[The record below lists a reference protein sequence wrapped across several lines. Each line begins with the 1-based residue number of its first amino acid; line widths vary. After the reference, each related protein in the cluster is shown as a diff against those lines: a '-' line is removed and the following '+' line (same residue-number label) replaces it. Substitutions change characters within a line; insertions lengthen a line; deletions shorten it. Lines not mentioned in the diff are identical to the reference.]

1 MFLFVGLGNPE
12 KRHITNRHNIGFIAV
27 AYIMGKHQFPPYRN
41 RFQGFISEGKIGRNT
56 VRILKPTTYMNESG
70 RSVKE
75 AVKFFKLKNDKVF
88 VFYDDLDLIPGKCR
102 IKYRGGSGG
111 HNGLRSI
118 SAHIGVDYWRVRLGI
133 GHPGHKDKVLRYVL
147 QDFTKKEQSSWM
159 PNLLNTLAD
168 NAELLLQNK
177 ENTLMSKL
185 AVSVFSEKENKPD

>member
-12 KRHITNRHNIGFIAV
+12 KKHITNRHNIGFMAV
-27 AYIMGKHQFPPYRN
+27 DDIMGKHQFPPYRN

-75 AVKFFKLKNDKVF
+75 AVKFFKLKNDKIF

-102 IKYRGGSGG
+102 VKYGGGSGG

>member
-12 KRHITNRHNIGFIAV
+12 KKHIMNRHNIGFMAV
-27 AYIMGKHQFPPYRN
+27 DNIMGKHRFPPYRS

-56 VRILKPTTYMNESG
+56 VRILRPTTYMNESG

-75 AVKFFKLKNDKVF
+75 TVKFFKLKNDKVF

-102 IKYRGGSGG
+102 IKYGGGSGG
-111 HNGLRSI
+111 HNGLRSL
-118 SAHIGVDYWRVRLGI
+118 SAHIGADYWRVRLGI
-133 GHPGHKDKVLRYVL
+133 GHPGHRDKVLRYVL
-147 QDFTKKEQSSWM
+147 QDFTKKEQSSWI

-185 AVSVFSEKENKPD
+185 AVSVFSEKENKPE

>member
-1 MFLFVGLGNPE
+1 M
-12 KRHITNRHNIGFIAV
+12 AV
-27 AYIMGKHQFPPYRN
+27 DNIMGKHRFPPYRS

-56 VRILKPTTYMNESG
+56 VRILRPTTYMNESG

-75 AVKFFKLKNDKVF
+75 TVKFFKLKNDKVF

-102 IKYRGGSGG
+102 IKYGGGSGG
-111 HNGLRSI
+111 HNGLRSL
-118 SAHIGVDYWRVRLGI
+118 SAHIGADYWRVRLGI
-133 GHPGHKDKVLRYVL
+133 GHPGHRDKVLRYVL
-147 QDFTKKEQSSWM
+147 QDFTKKEQSSWI

-185 AVSVFSEKENKPD
+185 AVSVFSEKENKPV

>member
-1 MFLFVGLGNPE
+1 M
-12 KRHITNRHNIGFIAV
+12 AV
-27 AYIMGKHQFPPYRN
+27 DDIMGKHQFPPYRN
-41 RFQGFISEGKIGRNT
+41 RFQRFISEGKIGRNT

-102 IKYRGGSGG
+102 IKYGGGSGG

>member
-12 KRHITNRHNIGFIAV
+12 KRHITNRHNIGFMAV
-27 AYIMGKHQFPPYRN
+27 DDIMEKHQFPPYRN

>member
-12 KRHITNRHNIGFIAV
+12 KKHIINRHKTNIMAV
-27 AYIMGKHQFPPYRN
+27 DNIMGKHRFPPYRS

-56 VRILKPTTYMNESG
+56 VRILRPTTYMNESG

-75 AVKFFKLKNDKVF
+75 TVKFFKLKNDKIF

-102 IKYRGGSGG
+102 IKYGGGSGG
-111 HNGLRSI
+111 HNGLRSL
-118 SAHIGVDYWRVRLGI
+118 SAHIGADYWRVRLGI
-133 GHPGHKDKVLRYVL
+133 GHPGHRDKVLRYVL
-147 QDFTKKEQSSWM
+147 QDFTKKEQSSWI

-185 AVSVFSEKENKPD
+185 AVSVFSEKENKPV

>member
-1 MFLFVGLGNPE
+1 M
-12 KRHITNRHNIGFIAV
+12 AV
-27 AYIMGKHQFPPYRN
+27 DNIMGKHRFPPYRS

-56 VRILKPTTYMNESG
+56 VRILRPTTYMNESG

-75 AVKFFKLKNDKVF
+75 TVKFFKLKNDKVF

-102 IKYRGGSGG
+102 IKYGGGSGG
-111 HNGLRSI
+111 HNGLRSL
-118 SAHIGVDYWRVRLGI
+118 SAHIGADYWRVRLGI
-133 GHPGHKDKVLRYVL
+133 GHPGHRDKVLRYVL
-147 QDFTKKEQSSWM
+147 QDFTKKEQSSWI

-185 AVSVFSEKENKPD
+185 AVSVFSEKENKPE